1 MIILCYCIH
10 KCVTLLIFMVDS
22 VVFLTQIYTR
32 RVHTIEVHMDMVV
45 VMEDMEDMGTED
57 MAMEGMGMGAM
68 DIDIHIRRYR

>member
-1 MIILCYCIH
+1 
-10 KCVTLLIFMVDS
+10 
-22 VVFLTQIYTR
+22 
-32 RVHTIEVHMDMVV
+32 MDMVV